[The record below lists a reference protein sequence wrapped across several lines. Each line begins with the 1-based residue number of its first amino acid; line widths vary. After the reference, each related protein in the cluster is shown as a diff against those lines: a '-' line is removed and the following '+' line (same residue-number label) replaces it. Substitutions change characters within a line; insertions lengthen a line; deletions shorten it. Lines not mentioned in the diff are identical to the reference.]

1 MRTALSA
8 ARIFLFPHHNKDCWA
23 AFDKI
28 GGASEKKIEQALFFP
43 LGLPYLCKNYLFME
57 KDEIQKL
64 TYSEAVAELEKI
76 VREMQSDAC
85 SIDNLSRLTS
95 RSLELL
101 KVCKAKL
108 LSTDEE
114 LKKILAELEA

>member
-1 MRTALSA
+1 
-8 ARIFLFPHHNKDCWA
+8 
-23 AFDKI
+23 
-28 GGASEKKIEQALFFP
+28 
-43 LGLPYLCKNYLFME
+43 ME

-64 TYSEAVAELEKI
+64 TYSEEKI